1 MAKSSKKTDNLDD
14 LSFEDA
20 IETLTTIVESVEQG
34 DVPLQDSLQQY
45 EKGMGLIKHCRTL
58 LQQAEKRIQK
68 VSEQDEVPD
77 EPE

>member
-1 MAKSSKKTDNLDD
+1 MAKGSKKTDNLDD

-58 LQQAEKRIQK
+58 LQQAEKRIQTI
-68 VSEQDEVPD
+68 SEQDDMPD
-77 EPE
+77 GPE

>member
-1 MAKSSKKTDNLDD
+1 MAKGSKKTGNLDD

-20 IETLTTIVESVEQG
+20 IETLTGIVESVEQG

-68 VSEQDEVPD
+68 ISEQDDMPD

>member
-1 MAKSSKKTDNLDD
+1 MAKGSKKTDNSDD

-58 LQQAEKRIQK
+58 LQQAENRIQK
-68 VSEQDEVPD
+68 ISEQDDVPN
-77 EPE
+77 EQE

>member
-1 MAKSSKKTDNLDD
+1 MAKGSKKTNNLGD

-68 VSEQDEVPD
+68 ISEQDDVPN
-77 EPE
+77 EQE